1 MIFDPYD
8 YETQE
13 NPYPT
18 YAKLRAEAPV
28 YRNDERD
35 FWALSKHADILA
47 VLKDEKRFSND
58 HGVSLDPSSWGP
70 NAHSVM
76 SFLAMDP
83 PDQTRLRKLV
93 SRGFTPRRV
102 AEMSEQIRRISIEHL
117 EPALEQGTFDWVDEF
132 AGRVPMDVI
141 SEMVGVPRA
150 DRAELRRLADLVVH
164 RDDGVYDVPAE
175 GIAATLDLVVYYQE
189 MVNQRRRSRT
199 DDLTSALI
207 DVEAD
212 GERLTDNEIIS
223 FLFLMVVAG
232 NETTTKL
239 LANAVHWG
247 AANPDQLRKPLNDP
261 SRISDWVEET
271 LRYDTSSQ
279 VLARRVN
286 ADVQIRGVDIAK
298 NERLIVLLGSGNR
311 DEDVFPDPDKYDLD
325 RGSEQWAEHISFGKG
340 RHFCLGANLA
350 RLEANIALA
359 ELAQRVSSIEA
370 DPAQAERVHSINVRG
385 FAHLPITVVPA

>member
-1 MIFDPYD
+1 
-8 YETQE
+8 
-13 NPYPT
+13 
-18 YAKLRAEAPV
+18 
-28 YRNDERD
+28 
-35 FWALSKHADILA
+35 
-47 VLKDEKRFSND
+47 
-58 HGVSLDPSSWGP
+58 
-70 NAHSVM
+70 
-76 SFLAMDP
+76 
-83 PDQTRLRKLV
+83 
-93 SRGFTPRRV
+93 
-102 AEMSEQIRRISIEHL
+102 
-117 EPALEQGTFDWVDEF
+117 
-132 AGRVPMDVI
+132 
-141 SEMVGVPRA
+141 
-150 DRAELRRLADLVVH
+150 VVH

-189 MVNQRRRSRT
+189 MVNQRRKSRT

>member
-102 AEMSEQIRRISIEHL
+102 AQMSEQIRRISVEHL
-117 EPALEQGTFDWVDEF
+117 EPALEQGTFDWVDDF

-175 GIAATLDLVVYYQE
+175 GIASSSSRHAT
-189 MVNQRRRSRT
+189 R
-199 DDLTSALI
+199 
-207 DVEAD
+207 
-212 GERLTDNEIIS
+212 
-223 FLFLMVVAG
+223 
-232 NETTTKL
+232 
-239 LANAVHWG
+239 
-247 AANPDQLRKPLNDP
+247 
-261 SRISDWVEET
+261 
-271 LRYDTSSQ
+271 SSQ
-279 VLARRVN
+279 
-286 ADVQIRGVDIAK
+286 
-298 NERLIVLLGSGNR
+298 
-311 DEDVFPDPDKYDLD
+311 P
-325 RGSEQWAEHISFGKG
+325 
-340 RHFCLGANLA
+340 
-350 RLEANIALA
+350 
-359 ELAQRVSSIEA
+359 
-370 DPAQAERVHSINVRG
+370 
-385 FAHLPITVVPA
+385 